1 MRNNNFEDYI
11 KGLEEEK
18 YYKGYLWDTAIGLL
32 DAVGV
37 ETSEYLWEVAR
48 DSIYGDTRIQE
59 AEQQISAY
67 YDQETWR
74 SKDRSTEAA
83 DRIAARIVALLTDP
97 AFYFTP
103 EHYIDIHKK
112 IYGGLF
118 DYAGKVRTR
127 DITRNEWVLRD
138 KIVTYKDAGELLE
151 ALVYGMSLE
160 MDYSYLNLPVDEAIK
175 HIAQFFARLWQL
187 HVFEEG
193 NTIATAVFLLK
204 YLNFLGLEIASDVF
218 AKNAK
223 YFRNAMVRANYSD
236 EENGIYAS
244 LDYLEIFLRNLILM
258 EYNPMRN
265 EEMLIKEKEERKDDP
280 IKDPIKAT
288 ENDPIKAR
296 NDSLKLEEHTE
307 EPPEKEI
314 ASTEQVEI
322 DENNRLTRREQTIYN
337 YIKNGSRMNRNE
349 MAKKLKCSEATVKR
363 AVVSL
368 TKKGLIVREGSN
380 KTGYWRVPSN

>member
-48 DSIYGDTRIQE
+48 DSIYGDTKIHE
-59 AEQQISAY
+59 VEQQVSAY

-83 DRIAARIVALLTDP
+83 DRIAARIVTLLADP

-103 EHYIDIHKK
+103 EHYMDIHKK
-112 IYGGLF
+112 LYGGLF
-118 DYAGKVRTR
+118 DYAGKVRNR
-127 DITRNEWVLRD
+127 DITRSEWVLGD
-138 KIVTYKDAGELLE
+138 KVVTYSDAGELLE

-193 NTIATAVFLLK
+193 NTVATAVFLLK
-204 YLNFLGLEIASDVF
+204 YLNFLGLEVASDVF
-218 AKNAK
+218 SKNAK
-223 YFRNAMVRANYSD
+223 YFRNALVRANYSD
-236 EENGIYAS
+236 EEEGVYAC
-244 LDYLEIFLRNLILM
+244 LDYLELFLRNLILK

-265 EEMLIKEKEERKDDP
+265 EDLLVSKEEEQNIDP
-280 IKDPIKAT
+280 INDPIEEIHNDPINV
-288 ENDPIKAR
+288 ENDPIK
-296 NDSLKLEEHTE
+296 
-307 EPPEKEI
+307 
-314 ASTEQVEI
+314 
-322 DENNRLTRREQTIYN
+322 LTRREQTIYN
-337 YIKNGSRMNRNE
+337 YIKDGSHMNRND

-380 KTGYWRVPSN
+380 KTGYWRVASN